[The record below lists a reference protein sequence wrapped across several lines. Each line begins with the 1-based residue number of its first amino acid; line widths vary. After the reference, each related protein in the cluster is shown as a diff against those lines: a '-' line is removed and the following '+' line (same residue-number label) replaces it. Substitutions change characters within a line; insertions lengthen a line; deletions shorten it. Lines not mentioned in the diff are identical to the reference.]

1 LRVYV
6 VIPKKYSRFI
16 DEELALV
23 KTLYS
28 DRDIVGYSV
37 VKSQPRKAYLS
48 SRRIEELK
56 KLEFDK
62 LIVMDRLKPS
72 QLVNLAREI
81 RRDVVD
87 RVLLILEVFAAHAG
101 SREALLQIELA
112 KLKYTLPLV
121 KEAIRYAKLGEL
133 HGFLGAGRYGYEK
146 YYLMLKK
153 KEARLRR
160 EAENLRLIRDV
171 QRRARRDLGLPH
183 VIIVGYTCAGKTSLF
198 NAITNL
204 SLPVGPEPFTT
215 LTPKAYRVNYRDVSF
230 ILVDTVGFIR
240 DVPPEI
246 IEAFYATLEEV
257 AEADLIINVV
267 DASKPIYSVLYEI
280 ATGSEILRKIG
291 AHGKPVIYA
300 LNKIDKVSPSIPVL
314 EEVAKYI
321 GSSDAVI
328 PVSCTKG
335 ININV
340 LLERVRLELSKRGFL
355 SEENIRFKIWSQA

>member
-6 VIPKKYSRFI
+6 IIPKKYSRFL

-28 DRDIVGYSV
+28 DREIVGYEV
-37 VKSQPRKAYLS
+37 IRSQPRKTYLS
-48 SRRIEELK
+48 SKKIEELK
-56 KLEFDK
+56 ALEFDK

-72 QLVNLAREI
+72 QLINLVREI
-81 RRDVVD
+81 KRDVVD
-87 RVLLILEVFAAHAG
+87 RVLLILEIFAAHAG
-101 SREALLQIELA
+101 SREAQLQIELA

-153 KEARLRR
+153 KEVRLRR
-160 EAENLRLIRDV
+160 ETENLRLVRDL

-183 VIIVGYTCAGKTSLF
+183 VVIVGYTCAGKTSLF

-204 SLPVGPEPFTT
+204 ALPVGPEPFTT
-215 LTPKAYRVNYRDVSF
+215 LTPKAYRVNYEDVSF
-230 ILVDTVGFIR
+230 ILIDTVGFIR

-257 AEADLIINVV
+257 AESDLIINVV
-267 DASKPIYSVLYEI
+267 DISKPVYSILEEI
-280 ATGSEILRKIG
+280 KTGREILRKIG

-321 GSSDAVI
+321 GSSDAII

-355 SEENIRFKIWSQA
+355 NEENIRSKIWSQA